1 MVLAEHQLFEMRTSD
16 VLISKMKNVKKK
28 KKKKNFVIESTEYGV

>member
-16 VLISKMKNVKKK
+16 VLISKMKNVEKKK
-28 KKKKNFVIESTEYGV
+28 TQNFVIESTEYGV

>member
-28 KKKKNFVIESTEYGV
+28 KQNNFVIESTEYGV

>member
-28 KKKKNFVIESTEYGV
+28 KKKNNFVIESTEYGV

>member
-16 VLISKMKNVKKK
+16 VLISKIKNVKKK
-28 KKKKNFVIESTEYGV
+28 KKKNNFVIESTEYGV